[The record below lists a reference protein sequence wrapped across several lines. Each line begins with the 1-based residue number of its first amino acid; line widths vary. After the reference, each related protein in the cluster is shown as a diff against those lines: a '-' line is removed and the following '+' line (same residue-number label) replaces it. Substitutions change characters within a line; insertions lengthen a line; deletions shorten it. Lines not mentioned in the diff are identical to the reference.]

1 MAKKKMTETQKA
13 RLARRRKA
21 ARLSLQ
27 GLTLKEIAEKNQ
39 VSYAT
44 VRSDL
49 EWIRKNEPQRLAAD
63 SADVDSA
70 ALTEDE
76 AAIAQDDATPGA
88 LIESKPVDDN
98 KLVTDPVD
106 KITPVG
112 KTTGESDDS
121 DAMDHTVKTAGDDE
135 HDLGEQEPAID
146 DHLPEEPARRVV
158 YSNPVEASADPS
170 FSDLLKDTARGTVGE
185 VDGTGDIREFWEQQ
199 AVEAPD
205 KTGEEEYFYSLSD
218 TEKWR
223 YMQDRL
229 RNDRLMV
236 VAVAFII
243 LTVIVLLI
251 CS

>member
-1 MAKKKMTETQKA
+1 MARKKMTETQKA

-63 SADVDSA
+63 SAVPAEDDTASA
-70 ALTEDE
+70 PDN
-76 AAIAQDDATPGA
+76 DAPGA
-88 LIESKPVDDN
+88 LVESKPVDDN
-98 KLVTDPVD
+98 KLVTDHVD
-106 KITPVG
+106 KITPVD
-112 KTTGESDDS
+112 KTTGESDNS
-121 DAMDHTVKTAGDDE
+121 DAMNHAVKTAGDGE
-135 HDLGEQEPAID
+135 YDLGEQGLVID
-146 DHLPEEPARRVV
+146 DHLPEEPVRRVV
-158 YSNPVEASADPS
+158 YSDPVEAAAYPS

-185 VDGTGDIREFWEQQ
+185 VDDTGDIRDLWEQR

-205 KTGEEEYFYSLSD
+205 KTGEEEYFYSLPD

-223 YMQDRL
+223 YLQNRL

-236 VAVAFII
+236 VAIAFII

>member
-1 MAKKKMTETQKA
+1 MARKKMTETQKA

-49 EWIRKNEPQRLAAD
+49 EWIRKNEPQRLTAD
-63 SADVDSA
+63 SAVF
-70 ALTEDE
+70 TEDE
-76 AAIAQDDATPGA
+76 TAIASDNATPGA
-88 LIESKPVDDN
+88 LVESKPVEDN
-98 KLVTDPVD
+98 KLVTDTVD
-106 KITPVG
+106 
-112 KTTGESDDS
+112 KTTGESDDN
-121 DAMDHTVKTAGDDE
+121 DAMDHVVKTAGDDE

-146 DHLPEEPARRVV
+146 DHLPEEPVRRVV

-185 VDGTGDIREFWEQQ
+185 VDGTGDIHDLWEQL
-199 AVEAPD
+199 AVEVPD

-223 YMQDRL
+223 YLQDRL

>member
-1 MAKKKMTETQKA
+1 MARKKMTETQKT

-49 EWIRKNEPQRLAAD
+49 EWIRKNEPQRLNGD
-63 SADVDSA
+63 STTVFDPKA
-70 ALTEDE
+70 DE
-76 AAIAQDDATPGA
+76 ATDTLTGPGPSA
-88 LIESKPVDDN
+88 PVENKPVDDN
-98 KLVTDPVD
+98 VTASVGEAKTDEPGDSVD
-106 KITPVG
+106 HAI
-112 KTTGESDDS
+112 KTT
-121 DAMDHTVKTAGDDE
+121 ANDE
-135 HDLGEQEPAID
+135 HDPGEQALTADDRPA
-146 DHLPEEPARRVV
+146 EEPARRVV
-158 YSNPVEASADPS
+158 YSDPVEATADPS
-170 FSDLLKDTARGTVGE
+170 FNDLLKDTARGTVGD
-185 VDGTGDIREFWEQQ
+185 VDGTGDIRELWEQR

-205 KTGEEEYFYSLSD
+205 KTGEEEYFYSLPD

-223 YMQDRL
+223 YLQNRL

-236 VAVAFII
+236 VAIAFII